1 MPYSKLTRTPNGR
14 AAIAYALNGCG
25 HDGSEHRNL
34 YVGGVNMLPSDTM
47 PYADQ
52 MDRYWCRA
60 DSKNKT
66 QVNRII
72 ASFSRNEL
80 DPDDPESPLTAAQI
94 CEEFV
99 REYYPGRQALICMQ
113 NDGKGHNLHAHI
125 LVNNVSMCEVQLPGE
140 KKAQK
145 PYSGCKGY
153 QLKGDSYV
161 RNNFDRA
168 AEKYITLDK
177 GPKAGDKV
185 TQNERRMRQHNAECA
200 PEDRKYIWKDDLKGR
215 VAKAM
220 SEASDKD
227 DFLRKLTENGVEG
240 TYHESKKGQ
249 KYYTYELTDLSGF
262 GDGKIP
268 GNPRSRSYKLG
279 ADYDFETVDRLFPD
293 RPSPSVQKAPSVPQA
308 GPQRGQ
314 TASLADGFGKRQR
327 VPLKAAQVTSKV
339 PSVPQPRFGKRM
351 AKPASAA
358 PAVPEPAAEEVRAP
372 QFTGLPPAELERQRR
387 EKERL
392 EAESLKRQNVLQQA
406 TPEEYPY
413 PIPQKAQV
421 VRRTIDYV
429 GRLAEDIMED
439 DRRKQREDYLDGPRM
454 W

>member
-1 MPYSKLTRTPNGR
+1 
-14 AAIAYALNGCG
+14 
-25 HDGSEHRNL
+25 
-34 YVGGVNMLPSDTM
+34 MLPPDVM

-72 ASFSRNEL
+72 ASFSQNEL

-99 REYYPGRQALICMQ
+99 REYYPGRQALICIQ
-113 NDGKGHNLHAHI
+113 NDGEGHNLHAHM
-125 LVNNVSMCEVQLPGE
+125 LVNNVSMCEVKLPGE
-140 KKAQK
+140 EKAQK

-161 RNNFDRA
+161 RDNFDRI
-168 AEKYITLDK
+168 AEKYITLDE
-177 GPKAGDKV
+177 GQKAGDKV

-215 VAKAM
+215 VTKAM
-220 SEASDKD
+220 SEASNKD

-240 TYHESKKGQ
+240 TYHESKKGR

-268 GNPRSRSYKLG
+268 DNLRSRSYKLG
-279 ADYDFETVDRLFPD
+279 ADYDFETVDRLLPD
-293 RPSPSVQKAPSVPQA
+293 RPVPSEQKAPSVPQA
-308 GPQRGQ
+308 GRQPGQ

-327 VPLKAAQVTSKV
+327 VPLKATRDTSKA
-339 PSVPQPRFGKRM
+339 PSVPQPRFGKRIV
-351 AKPASAA
+351 KPASAA
-358 PAVPEPAAEEVRAP
+358 PIVPEPVPEEVKAP
-372 QFTGLPPAELERQRR
+372 QSPGLPPAELERQRR

-392 EAESLKRQNVLQQA
+392 ETENLKRRNVLQRA
-406 TPEEYPY
+406 TPAKYPY
-413 PIPQKAQV
+413 PIPKKEPVAMSML
-421 VRRTIDYV
+421 DYV
-429 GRLAEDIMED
+429 TRMGEMMMMES
-439 DRRKQREDYLDGPRM
+439 EDYLDGPSL
-454 W
+454 